1 MPHSHKKHSP
11 DPPLAWAQLSHQKVR
26 LGVALM
32 GVCFADILMFTQLG
46 LQALLSQGTTLLH
59 ESLQGDLFLVS
70 SFSPSI
76 QFGLTFP
83 RSSLYRAAAVD
94 GVASANALYLGSAN
108 WVNPKAMAAQPHLT
122 PEAEQSGE
130 DAKESQPSEGDD
142 LFGNTVRVIAF
153 NPTQSLVNLPEVN
166 QQLSQLTAP
175 NTVLFDRLSQPSLG
189 NIPTLVASQGEV
201 MTLMGNHRTYVT
213 GLFSMGSTLFD
224 KGNVIMSDWTYANR
238 FGKNSLDQ
246 VNIGILTLQPNADL
260 KTVQSRLSTSL
271 PAELK
276 VLTQAEF
283 IAQEQRYQ
291 ATEPNGIILKF
302 GTIVGFVVGVIIVY
316 QVLHS
321 DVSDHLPEYATL
333 KAMGYSDRALL
344 MVVLQEALILAILGF
359 IPGFFT
365 SIGIYHLLSQLTRI
379 PLTMKAA
386 VAVQVFVLTV
396 VMCSLSGAIA
406 TSKLRSADPADIF

>member
-1 MPHSHKKHSP
+1 MLQPRKKRYF

-26 LGVALM
+26 FGVALM

-59 ESLQGDLFLVS
+59 ESLQGDLFLIS
-70 SFSPSI
+70 SFSPTI

-83 RSSLYRAAAVD
+83 RASLYRAAGVE
-94 GVASANALYLGSAN
+94 GVASANPLYLGSAN
-108 WVNPKAMAAQPHLT
+108 WVNPEEFAEKSRR
-122 PEAEQSGE
+122 EAEQSDSE
-130 DAKESQPSEGDD
+130 QSKQPEAGDD

-153 NPTQSLVNLPEVN
+153 NPTQPLLDLPEVN
-166 QQLSQLTAP
+166 QQLNQLTAP

-189 NIPTLVASQGEV
+189 EISTLVASQGEV
-201 MTLMGNHRTYVT
+201 TTLMGNRRTYVT
-213 GLFSMGSTLFD
+213 GLFSLGSTLFD
-224 KGNVIMSDWTYANR
+224 KGNVIMSDWTYADR
-238 FGKNSLDQ
+238 FGEKNLDQ
-246 VNIGILTLQPNADL
+246 VNIGIVTLEPNTDL
-260 KTVQSRLSTSL
+260 KTVQTRLRASL
-271 PAELK
+271 PSEIK
-276 VLTQAEF
+276 VLTQPEF

-344 MVVLQEALILAILGF
+344 TVVLQEALILAILGF

-365 SIGIYHLLSQLTRI
+365 SIGIYHLLTQLTRI
-379 PLTMKAA
+379 PLTMKAM
-386 VAVQVFVLTV
+386 VALQVFGLTV
-396 VMCSLSGAIA
+396 VMCGLSGAIA